1 MSQQDPTGTSTLEIT
16 RMSNFPFQQKTGKG
30 EEEPKEMLE
39 VFTQYFKILYL
50 VKILTETL
58 TKVLLQVSSH

>member
-1 MSQQDPTGTSTLEIT
+1 
-16 RMSNFPFQQKTGKG
+16 MSNFPFQQKTGKG

-50 VKILTETL
+50 VKVLTETL
-58 TKVLLQVSSH
+58 TKVPLQVSSH